1 MKKILA
7 IILAAIM
14 ALSLV
19 ACGETNTGSTGKTD
33 GTENAQSSQ
42 SITPS
47 EEKTPATDRKEE
59 ETESHEFKTKATIE
73 PTVLVDQ
80 DGIKITAQELTYVGN
95 SPQLSMLLEN
105 NTEKTLGFVSG
116 SLGYDINSVNGYMFP
131 SIYVNTEVTP
141 GNKAN
146 ETLKFDYEEL
156 LLYGIDEIAE
166 IQIGFDISD
175 DEYNDI
181 LKTGA
186 LQIKTSAFDSYDFSE
201 DTFRRAMSDET
212 LLSNYGISFDYS
224 SEDVIYEDGGVK
236 VDTVMIGTNRSDDR
250 VALIEGYN
258 SGSSTVYMCI
268 ADIEINGIVV
278 SDGTWT
284 RVAVN
289 AGKHA
294 VMDVNLNDVIEHGE
308 AEFDPNAI
316 NELKFKLTLTDE
328 NVNVVASEKEI
339 ALTLG
344 DGKTTMDIKGKEAYN
359 QDGIKFTYTGMNTD
373 ENNYTHFVFYV
384 ENTSG
389 KGINIDLGGL
399 SLNGF
404 MIDALSFTDV
414 EDGKTGLLDVELS
427 EYDFEDAGL
436 KPEDVAEAEFT
447 FEIKDAN
454 YNTIANPVIKVEVE

>member
-1 MKKILA
+1 
-7 IILAAIM
+7 
-14 ALSLV
+14 
-19 ACGETNTGSTGKTD
+19 
-33 GTENAQSSQ
+33 
-42 SITPS
+42 
-47 EEKTPATDRKEE
+47 
-59 ETESHEFKTKATIE
+59 
-73 PTVLVDQ
+73 
-80 DGIKITAQELTYVGN
+80 
-95 SPQLSMLLEN
+95 
-105 NTEKTLGFVSG
+105 
-116 SLGYDINSVNGYMFP
+116 
-131 SIYVNTEVTP
+131 
-141 GNKAN
+141 
-146 ETLKFDYEEL
+146 
-156 LLYGIDEIAE
+156 
-166 IQIGFDISD
+166 
-175 DEYNDI
+175 
-181 LKTGA
+181 
-186 LQIKTSAFDSYDFSE
+186 
-201 DTFRRAMSDET
+201 MSDET